1 MIRLETPD
9 LVLRTAGPE
18 DLGEIARMWD
28 FENGPISQD
37 QAARVLE
44 RMEENHGKNISGSI
58 WHLCLAVTRADEP
71 DRIIGWCGLDGTAGD
86 RLHLFYS
93 IAPERRGRGYATQ
106 AARALLEYAF
116 RTAEVP
122 FVNGGCYRDN
132 RASYR
137 VMEKAGMRRAGEQ
150 ENGDPIF
157 YLSKE
162 TYLNDI
168 EIAGASGLQDL
179 PGQNH
184 AVL

>member
-28 FENGPISQD
+28 FENGPIPQD
-37 QAARVLE
+37 EAGKVLE
-44 RMEENHGKNISGSI
+44 RMERNHGKNRPGRIY
-58 WHLCLAVTRADEP
+58 HLCLAVTRADEP

-137 VMEKAGMRRAGEQ
+137 VMEKAGMRRAGE
-150 ENGDPIF
+150 EANGDPLF
-157 YLSKE
+157 YIDRE
-162 TYLNDI
+162 TYLDDFKI
-168 EIAGASGLQDL
+168 TGTARL
-179 PGQNH
+179 
-184 AVL
+184 